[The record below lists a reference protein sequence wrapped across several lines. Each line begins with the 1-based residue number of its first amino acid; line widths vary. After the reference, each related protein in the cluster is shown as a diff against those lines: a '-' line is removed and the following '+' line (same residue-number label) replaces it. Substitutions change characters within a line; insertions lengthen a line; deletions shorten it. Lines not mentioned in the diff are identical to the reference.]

1 MRFCRTALIV
11 VALSVAA
18 PCATATAMQPPP
30 QSEFLP
36 VDDVPPGEQ
45 IPAINLVGAAY
56 GFVWVLLLGY
66 VWSIS
71 RRLRQVESEL
81 TALESRGK

>member
-1 MRFCRTALIV
+1 MRFCRTVLIV

-18 PCATATAMQPPP
+18 PCATASAMQPPP

-36 VDDVPPGEQ
+36 VEDVPPGEQ

-56 GFVWVLLLGY
+56 GFVWVVLLGY
-66 VWSIS
+66 VWSIGV
-71 RRLRQVESEL
+71 RLRNVESEL

>member
-1 MRFCRTALIV
+1 MRFCRTVLIV
-11 VALSVAA
+11 VALSAAA
-18 PCATATAMQPPP
+18 PCATASAMQPPP

-36 VDDVPPGEQ
+36 VEDVPPGEQ

-56 GFVWVLLLGY
+56 GFVWVVLLGY
-66 VWSIS
+66 VWSIG
-71 RRLRQVESEL
+71 RRLRNVESEL